1 MSIQRGRSWTW
12 FANYKGQTGQ
22 WAQLLHRLTGL
33 AIVLFLLLHIVD
45 TSLVGFGPAVYNGVT
60 AIYHNPIVRV
70 FEVIL
75 VGIVIYHAVN
85 GIRVTII
92 DFWDKGSL
100 YQERL
105 FWWTVVV
112 FFVLFVPSAYLMLA
126 STF

>member
-1 MSIQRGRSWTW
+1 MSANRGRAWAW
-12 FANYKGQTGQ
+12 YAIYKGQTGQ

-33 AIVLFLLLHIVD
+33 AILLFLLFHIVD
-45 TSLVGFGPAVYNGVT
+45 TSLVGFGPGAYDAVT
-60 AIYHNPIVRV
+60 ALYHNPIVRI

-85 GIRVTII
+85 GMRVTVI

-105 FWWTVVV
+105 FWGAVVV
-112 FFVLFVPSAYLMLA
+112 FFILFAPSAYFMLA
-126 STF
+126 VY